1 MSRIEQRIK
10 DLGLE
15 LTPPAKPEL
24 NYLTAIQAG
33 DLVFVSGHG
42 PRPDPRNEFIGKVG
56 AEVDAETAYRAAGV
70 TILRCL
76 SSLWAEIGDL
86 DQVEHVVKLFGMVNS
101 APGFNRQPYVIDGAS
116 DLLVDIFGDR
126 GRHTRS
132 AVGMAELPFGI
143 CVEIEMVVRLAA

>member
-15 LTPPAKPEL
+15 LTQPAEPEF

-42 PRPDPRNEFIGKVG
+42 PKPDPQNEFIGKVG

-70 TILRCL
+70 TILRSL
-76 SSLWAEIGDL
+76 SSLRAEIGDL
-86 DQVEHVVKLFGMVNS
+86 DRVEQVVKLFGMVNS
-101 APGFNRQPYVIDGAS
+101 APGFNRQPYVINGAS

>member
-15 LTPPAKPEL
+15 LAQPAKPEF

-42 PRPDPRNEFIGKVG
+42 PKPDPQNEFIGKVG

-70 TILRCL
+70 TILRSL
-76 SSLWAEIGDL
+76 SSLRAEIGDL
-86 DQVEHVVKLFGMVNS
+86 DRVAQVVKLFGMVNS
-101 APGFNRQPYVIDGAS
+101 APGFNQQPYVIDGAS